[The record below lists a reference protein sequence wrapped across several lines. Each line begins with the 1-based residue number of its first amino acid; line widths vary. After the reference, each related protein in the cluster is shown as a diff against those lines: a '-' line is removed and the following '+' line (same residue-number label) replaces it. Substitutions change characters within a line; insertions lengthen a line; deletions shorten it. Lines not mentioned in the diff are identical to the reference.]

1 MGLDKLII
9 NALLMIVKSGSFTA
23 NTDYMFKVVAV
34 MKQAQDYL
42 NAPDQSA
49 GQQRLQPEQEDAKD
63 EDAKDD

>member
-42 NAPDQSA
+42 DAPE
-49 GQQRLQPEQEDAKD
+49 PEQEDAKD